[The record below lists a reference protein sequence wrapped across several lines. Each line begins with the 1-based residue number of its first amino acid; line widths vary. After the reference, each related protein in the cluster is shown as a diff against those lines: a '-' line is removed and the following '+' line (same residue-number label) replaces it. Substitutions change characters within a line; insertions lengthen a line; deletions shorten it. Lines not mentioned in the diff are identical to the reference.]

1 MIPFLTLKRP
11 SRSGNSSIKI
21 RMHQKPQIRL
31 FLQSEVLRFKTYNKM
46 SRNAQKPKFQRFM
59 PCNQTAN
66 NNTKTAMKN
75 LYYKITN
82 FLLQNPILSIG
93 LGRMIGILLVFIYVI
108 LCQGC
113 STNPKAVEGT
123 SIQLGAY
130 LPFDGNLYGVELM
143 SYVNGLKIQ
152 ASSNQSFQVD
162 RTYTSTNEWAW
173 GLLKS
178 VEGSDTKIQ
187 VGSSSTNNVVNTNK

>member
-1 MIPFLTLKRP
+1 
-11 SRSGNSSIKI
+11 
-21 RMHQKPQIRL
+21 
-31 FLQSEVLRFKTYNKM
+31 
-46 SRNAQKPKFQRFM
+46 
-59 PCNQTAN
+59 
-66 NNTKTAMKN
+66 MKN
-75 LYYKITN
+75 LYYKVTN
-82 FLLQNPILSIG
+82 FLLQNPILSVGI
-93 LGRMIGILLVFIYVI
+93 GRMIGILFVFIYVI

-130 LPFDGNLYGVELM
+130 LPFEGNLYGVELM